1 MLTSTHLKGS
11 GMLVRQRGMV
21 LLLSIIVLVAMS
33 LAGIALMR
41 SVFTSNRVAGN
52 LAFQQSASASAEIG
66 TESAIAWLEQQSRL
80 WSAANTPA
88 NTLFNNISIGAG
100 NPVAYRAVR
109 QDPATNLGVGVPDQT
124 WEQFWQQVA
133 VANNWVNS
141 LPVDAAGN
149 TVSYIIQR
157 LCSLTGDPMVS
168 ANCEGQPVQS
178 SSVETSS
185 RGSGVKLKLPGRI
198 YYRITVRVAGP
209 RNAVAFHQSIVSL

>member
-1 MLTSTHLKGS
+1 MLTAHLSTRSPGHA
-11 GMLVRQRGMV
+11 RQRGMV

-52 LAFQQSASASAEIG
+52 LAFQQSASASAEVG
-66 TESAIAWLEQQSRL
+66 TETAIAWLEQQSRL
-80 WSAANTPA
+80 WSAPNTPA
-88 NTLFNNISIGAG
+88 NTLFNNIAISAG
-100 NPVAYRAVR
+100 NPVAYQAVR
-109 QDPATNLGVGVPDQT
+109 QDPAANLPNGDPDQS
-124 WEQFWQQVA
+124 WENFWQQVA
-133 VANNWVNS
+133 VANNWVNA
-141 LPVDAAGN
+141 LPTDAAGN
-149 TVSYIIQR
+149 TVSYVIQR
-157 LCSLTGDPMVS
+157 LCALQGDPMVN

-185 RGSGVKLKLPGRI
+185 KGAGVKLKLPGRI